1 MTGIVRRLSQFGGI
15 VLLVIFGAQH
25 AISSEV
31 ADPYLW
37 LESLDSS
44 KSSAWVS
51 AENAKTL
58 SRLQSDPRFPALES
72 EALAVFESDDRI
84 AEPTFLNGLV
94 YTFWQGR
101 EHRQGEWRS
110 TTLSDYMS
118 EAPKWRSVLDVDALG
133 QTERVNW
140 VFQGADCPRQ
150 AVEHCLLRLSN
161 GGEDAVRVREFD
173 PRSGTFVTNGFDLP
187 RSKQRVAWEDK
198 DTLLVARDWGGATI
212 ASTGYGCVI
221 KRLKRGQS
229 LDEAKEVFRGDATDG
244 GYGVSPMVV
253 SDASGHSL
261 TLFIRPRNTFEFET
275 WLLTASGPRKLALPS
290 KVSINDLV
298 AGQLIVT
305 IKSDWKP
312 AEGRAT
318 ISAGSVVALD
328 RSKLLSNPDRIDPV
342 VIFAPGPRQG
352 VEDVQATRNRLIITW
367 LDNVRSRGA
376 IFDWTD
382 KGWRAKPLA
391 IPDNSTVSIRGTST
405 LDDNAFLE
413 TTSFVNPPALWLCD
427 GENTTLRKIKSVKSQ
442 FDATGLV
449 AEQYESTSKDGVRIP
464 YFIVHRKDAAPDGK
478 TPTLM
483 TAYGGFDI
491 SETPAYLGALGKL
504 WLERGGA
511 FVLANIRGGGEF
523 GPSWHEAGLKTRRQ
537 VVFDDFAS
545 VAEDLFH
552 RGVTSPRHLGIRG
565 RSNGGLLMGV
575 EMTQHPEDWNAVII
589 GVPLLDMLRYEQIAA
604 GASWAGEYGSVSVP
618 SERDFLASIS
628 PYNNL
633 KAKVNYPE
641 PYIFTTTK
649 DDRVG
654 PQHARKFAARLAEL
668 GKPYLYYELD
678 EGGHRADA
686 NMKERAHSQ
695 ALEIVYLLQKLSDP
709 DGVQSPQNHISA
721 AGPNRP

>member
-1 MTGIVRRLSQFGGI
+1 MFRRLTLLGGIALSLAFGGSI
-15 VLLVIFGAQH
+15 AR
-25 AISSEV
+25 SSEV

-37 LESLDSS
+37 LESVDSA

-58 SRLQSDPRFPALES
+58 TRLESDPRFAAVEAA
-72 EALAVFESDDRI
+72 ALAVFESNDRI
-84 AEPTFLNGLV
+84 SEPTFVNGLV

-101 EHRQGEWRS
+101 DHRQGEWRS
-110 TTLSDYMS
+110 TTLSDYISNM
-118 EAPKWRSVLDVDALG
+118 PHWHSVLDIDALG
-133 QTERVNW
+133 RREAVNW
-140 VFQGADCPRQ
+140 VFQGADCPRR
-150 AVEHCLLRLSN
+150 ASGHCLIRLSN

-173 PRSGTFVTNGFDLP
+173 PRTGTFVPGGFDLP
-187 RSKQRVAWEDK
+187 RSKQTIAWEDK
-198 DTLLVARDWGGATI
+198 DTLLVARDWGPATI
-212 ASTGYGCVI
+212 ASTGYGFVI
-221 KRLKRGQS
+221 KRLKRGQT
-229 LDEAKEVFRGDATDG
+229 LDQATEVFRGAASDG
-244 GYGVSPMVV
+244 GYGVSPMVL
-253 SDASGHSL
+253 SDGSDRRL
-261 TLFIRPRNTFEFET
+261 TLFVRPRNTFEFET
-275 WLLTASGPRKLALPS
+275 WLLTSTGPSKLALPP
-290 KVSINDLV
+290 KMSIDDMV

-305 IKSDWKP
+305 LKSDWTP
-312 AEGRAT
+312 IEGQPSIA
-318 ISAGSVVALD
+318 AGSVVAFD
-328 RSKLLSNPDRIDPV
+328 RAKLLSHPDHIEPV

-352 VEDVQATRNRLIITW
+352 VEDVQATRNRLIVTW

-376 IFDWTD
+376 VFDWTA
-382 KGWRAKPLA
+382 KGWRATPLA
-391 IPDNSTVSIRGTST
+391 LPDNSTVSIRATNT
-405 LDDNAFLE
+405 LGDQVFLE
-413 TTSFVNPPALWLCD
+413 TTSFISPPTLWFSDGRRRALQ
-427 GENTTLRKIKSVKSQ
+427 RVKSVKPQ

-449 AEQYESTSKDGVRIP
+449 AEQYEATSKDGVRIP
-464 YFIVHRKDAAPDGK
+464 YFIVHRKDARPDGK

-523 GPSWHEAGLKTRRQ
+523 GPAWHEAGLKTHRQ

-552 RGVTSPRHLGIRG
+552 RGVTTPRHLGIRG

-618 SERDFLASIS
+618 KEREFLASIS

-633 KAKVNYPE
+633 KASVTYPE

-668 GKPYLYYELD
+668 GKPYFYYELD
-678 EGGHRADA
+678 EGGHKADA
-686 NMKERAHSQ
+686 NMQERAHSQ
-695 ALEIVYLLQKLSDP
+695 ALEIIYLLQKLSDP
-709 DGVQSPQNHISA
+709 SPAKPVPDLGSA
-721 AGPNRP
+721 ASPARP

>member
-1 MTGIVRRLSQFGGI
+1 MFRRFALLGG
-15 VLLVIFGAQH
+15 VALLMILGAQRV
-25 AISSEV
+25 ASSEV

-37 LESLDSS
+37 LESVDST

-72 EALAVFESDDRI
+72 EALAVFESNDRI
-84 AEPTFLNGLV
+84 AEPTFVDGLV
-94 YTFWQGR
+94 YTFWQDR

-110 TTLSDYMS
+110 TTLSDYLS
-118 EAPKWRSVLDVDALG
+118 ESPKWRSVLDVDTLG
-133 QTERVNW
+133 RIERVNW

-150 AVEHCLLRLSN
+150 AVDHCLLRLSN

-198 DTLLVARDWGGATI
+198 DTLLVARDWGRDTI
-212 ASTGYGCVI
+212 ASTGYGFVI

-229 LDEAKEVFRGDATDG
+229 LNEAKEVFRGEASDG
-244 GYGVSPMVV
+244 GYGVSPMVL

-261 TLFIRPRNTFEFET
+261 TLFIRPRNTFELET
-275 WLLTASGPRKLALPS
+275 WLLTASGPRKLALPP
-290 KVSINDLV
+290 KISIHDLV
-298 AGQLIVT
+298 ADQLIVT

-312 AEGRAT
+312 AEGQAT

-328 RSKLLSNPDRIDPV
+328 RSRLLNDPDHMDPV
-342 VIFAPGPRQG
+342 VIFSPGPRQG
-352 VEDVQATRNRLIITW
+352 IEDVQATRNQLIITW

-376 IFDWTD
+376 VFEWTD
-382 KGWRAKPLA
+382 KRWRARALA
-391 IPDNSTVSIRGTST
+391 LPDNSTVSIRATNT
-405 LDDNAFLE
+405 RDDSAFLE
-413 TTSFVNPPALWLCD
+413 TTSFVNPPTLWLSD
-427 GENTTLRKIKSVKSQ
+427 GQSAALRKVKSVRSQ

-464 YFIVHRKDAAPDGK
+464 YFIVHRKDAIPDGK

-491 SETPAYLGALGKL
+491 SETPSYLGALGKL

-523 GPSWHEAGLKTRRQ
+523 GPTWHEAGLKTHRQ

-545 VAEDLFH
+545 VAEDLFR

-618 SERDFLASIS
+618 SEREFLARIS

-695 ALEIVYLLQKLSDP
+695 ALEIVYLLEKLSDP
-709 DGVQSPQNHISA
+709 DVVGNSRDHISA
-721 AGPNRP
+721 ANPTRP